1 MLPTVR
7 TLNHIHGITLDQA
20 RAVRRALEG
29 PGTAWTR
36 LEDAAAVLPHASGVE
51 TIPPGRGTRSP
62 GIWYVN
68 MGDPYRT
75 TLLYVR
81 GRFRV
86 GAWGDLVE
94 RGSYD

>member
-7 TLNHIHGITLDQA
+7 TLRHIHNITDEQA

-36 LEDAAAVLPHASGVE
+36 LEAAAAVLPHASGVE
-51 TIPPGRGTRSP
+51 RIPPGRTRLSP
-62 GIWYVN
+62 SVVYVN
-68 MGDPYRT
+68 LGDPYRP

-86 GAWGDLVE
+86 GDWGTLVE